1 MAWTGSEAEIVGDSV
16 AGGDSPRASDVE
28 LVSSSEAWELVPT
41 KKEVKTEPETTVDDL
56 ATSLQAVNIIEDE
69 VDFSPDPPKE
79 AEGSTTSNQQPSE
92 PKEPDVSP
100 ATDNP
105 SADKPMTAADPPPT
119 DDAAASKAT
128 DYIPPSKRVTSLST
142 NQPLEPLEATD
153 GDAAAP
159 TPIKPT
165 SKAAAIGKVS
175 KRKRDFLVPGG
186 GPTSGDEM
194 PPPTLEPFLRGTR
207 PKSKPAPKTS
217 RNDQKTRDESPS
229 KKASNKMPSRL
240 DVSLQ
245 KGQFSSGP
253 IKPLPKVSTDA
264 LVPMPADGRKKPMA
278 VLPMAS
284 PPSEDWKDRKHRF
297 LSDTYGDLCKSW
309 KSRSMAWTNLHVAAY
324 FHDLPGLTHPR
335 QLAACALRSDSNSEF
350 RWSCWAC
357 QLNPEEASLSGFSPS
372 KSCWHSDAQQ
382 LYHWWGTHA
391 KQSHWDWLRE
401 AESFHVTH
409 KELVTFLLG
418 CDLEEWPLP
427 WTTFALDAIPREL
440 PQKLSGHNP
449 RVFEP
454 PFLRK
459 VTSANAPSEMY
470 RYAAVPK
477 RNRPVSPEKPPSA
490 PRSELTDWVGQTQLQ
505 HTQNAP
511 KKSWLSS

>member
-1 MAWTGSEAEIVGDSV
+1 MQ
-16 AGGDSPRASDVE
+16 
-28 LVSSSEAWELVPT
+28 LHL
-41 KKEVKTEPETTVDDL
+41 
-56 ATSLQAVNIIEDE
+56 
-69 VDFSPDPPKE
+69 
-79 AEGSTTSNQQPSE
+79 
-92 PKEPDVSP
+92 
-100 ATDNP
+100 
-105 SADKPMTAADPPPT
+105 
-119 DDAAASKAT
+119 KAT
-128 DYIPPSKRVTSLST
+128 DYIPPSKRVSSLST

-159 TPIKPT
+159 TAIKPT

-194 PPPTLEPFLRGTR
+194 PPPKLLRFSSVGLVPNPSQLQRPAGAIRRQGMRAHQRRPLTRCQLGWTWHCKKGSFPLGQSSRCQRKSFLRCTHANAIRRVARSPWQSFQWHHRHRKTGRIGSIASFLTR
-207 PKSKPAPKTS
+207 YGDSVQILEVLF
-217 RNDQKTRDESPS
+217 DGMDESSCRCLFPRS
-229 KKASNKMPSRL
+229 SRIDAS
-240 DVSLQ
+240 
-245 KGQFSSGP
+245 SS
-253 IKPLPKVSTDA
+253 I
-264 LVPMPADGRKKPMA
+264 
-278 VLPMAS
+278 AS
-284 PPSEDWKDRKHRF
+284 
-297 LSDTYGDLCKSW
+297 
-309 KSRSMAWTNLHVAAY
+309 
-324 FHDLPGLTHPR
+324 
-335 QLAACALRSDSNSEF
+335 CALRSDSNSEF

-357 QLNPEEASLSGFSPS
+357 QLNPEEARLAGFSPS

-459 VTSANAPSEMY
+459 VTSANAPSELY

-477 RNRPVSPEKPPSA
+477 KNRPVSPENRPPSA
-490 PRSELTDWVGQTQLQ
+490 PRIELTELGWTDPI
-505 HTQNAP
+505 AAYSKCMP